1 MFNSIKS
8 YVVGS
13 AATLVVSK
21 VAGNYALDTA
31 KSYFQSAVQTGAS
44 VLLTTAKASGLM
56 AAAVGVGAAGYA
68 LACKVH
74 QKTDLTRGDGFDL
87 MLSGWNEGKIQR
99 INTIAPAAIFITSLA
114 GSALLAYAS
123 IRQII

>member
-13 AATLVVSK
+13 AATLIISK
-21 VAGNYALDTA
+21 VAGQYAWDTA
-31 KSYFQSAVQTGAS
+31 KSQLQSAFHTGAAM
-44 VLLTTAKASGLM
+44 LLTTAKASGLM
-56 AAAVGVGAAGYA
+56 AGAVGVGAAGYA

-87 MLSGWNEGKIQR
+87 LLNGWNEGKVQR

-114 GSALLAYAS
+114 GSALFAYSAV
-123 IRQII
+123 RQII